1 MYPLSWVVDGVVRR
15 TVTKQSTFN
24 ASDNSYRFPARPSRI
39 QLSIWDAAQIDSPW
53 TDGWSGGRIDWTDP
67 NRSFNMEFEYIK
79 ISCLDPAKDASW
91 PPAGYGPHLIDSTQS
106 KDQGNQSTSFP
117 NNQNGNVAE
126 RPSSNPSS
134 NSSIVVPIALA
145 GGLFGGMVII
155 GYVMSVIARRK
166 KTSKLLPGVGKIEG
180 ATNKTEMM
188 ENP

>member
-1 MYPLSWVVDGVVRR
+1 
-15 TVTKQSTFN
+15 
-24 ASDNSYRFPARPSRI
+24 
-39 QLSIWDAAQIDSPW
+39 
-53 TDGWSGGRIDWTDP
+53 
-67 NRSFNMEFEYIK
+67 
-79 ISCLDPAKDASW
+79 
-91 PPAGYGPHLIDSTQS
+91 LIDSTQS